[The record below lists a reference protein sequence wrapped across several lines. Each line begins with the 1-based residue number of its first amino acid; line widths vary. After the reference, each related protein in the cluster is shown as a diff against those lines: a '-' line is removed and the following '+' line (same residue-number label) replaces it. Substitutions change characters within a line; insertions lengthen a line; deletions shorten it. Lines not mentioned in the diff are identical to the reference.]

1 ASNWATAKLI
11 GWFVLLSYA
20 ATGATLAR
28 AIEIGAGN
36 RVALTIG
43 TSGAAIVAF
52 DVVVGILGVQLSRMV
67 GFAGNSNAF
76 AFELLMCLA
85 ASFVFLRD
93 RPSWMPIS
101 SALMLG
107 IVLTQS
113 RAGLITLA
121 CTLILCGLL
130 RRETIPQ
137 LLKAMFVALLAFALL
152 EILSLAID
160 WIGLRLGHLSLG
172 FRGPLDV
179 FQRADSDIEVS
190 NTERWRTIS
199 VGFRMFMAHPLIGA
213 GLGNF

>member
-52 DVVVGILGVQLSRMV
+52 DVVVGILFVQPSRMV

-93 RPSWMPIS
+93 RRSSIPIS
-101 SALMLG
+101 AALMLG
-107 IVLTQS
+107 IVLTGS
-113 RAGLITLA
+113 RAGVITLA
-121 CTLILCGLL
+121 CTLIACGLL
-130 RRETIPQ
+130 RSAMIPQ
-137 LLKAMFVALLAFALL
+137 LIKAVFFALL
-152 EILSLAID
+152 T
-160 WIGLRLGHLSLG
+160 
-172 FRGPLDV
+172 F
-179 FQRADSDIEVS
+179 
-190 NTERWRTIS
+190 
-199 VGFRMFMAHPLIGA
+199 
-213 GLGNF
+213 